1 MAPVGVSGFLVH
13 RDGDSVGVAV
23 TDLTPGPVRGSSL
36 SNPDISISIEVTEPI
51 PLGHKLAITTIGQG
65 QEVVEYGACVAV
77 DPATATAR
85 PLSESERIERLW
97 TEHHPALKRT
107 AA

>member
-65 QEVVEYGACVAV
+65 QQVVEYGACVAV
-77 DPATATAR
+77 AIREIAVGQLVHVHNVRSAR
-85 PLSESERIERLW
+85 W
-97 TEHHPALKRT
+97 
-107 AA
+107 AASIQS